1 MPSAPPP
8 QSTAKVATPAIRTV
22 RFHCRGHGFDRW
34 SENYGPSCK
43 VTWPKKKKNRSQG
56 AKSGQDHALPESQ
69 QETESGFVLL
79 PHLPT
84 MSPLTH
90 ASPARRQLVPL
101 GALAAVAASD
111 VDAVG
116 VLLAGVLPAG
126 ALIHV
131 WGVQPARWGQ

>member
-1 MPSAPPP
+1 M
-8 QSTAKVATPAIRTV
+8 
-22 RFHCRGHGFDRW
+22 
-34 SENYGPSCK
+34 
-43 VTWPKKKKNRSQG
+43 TWPKKEKTA
-56 AKSGQDHALPESQ
+56 AKEQSPDRTMPYPSPSRR
-69 QETESGFVLL
+69 ESGFVLL

-90 ASPARRQLVPL
+90 ARPAWRQLVPL

-111 VDAVG
+111 VDAVR

>member
-1 MPSAPPP
+1 M
-8 QSTAKVATPAIRTV
+8 AKKIK
-22 RFHCRGHGFDRW
+22 
-34 SENYGPSCK
+34 NY
-43 VTWPKKKKNRSQG
+43 SQG
-56 AKSGQDHALPESQ
+56 AKSRQDHALPKSQ

-79 PHLPT
+79 PYLPT
-84 MSPLTH
+84 VSPLTH
-90 ASPARRQLVPL
+90 TSPTWRQLVPL

-131 WGVQPARWGQ
+131 WGVQPARWGE